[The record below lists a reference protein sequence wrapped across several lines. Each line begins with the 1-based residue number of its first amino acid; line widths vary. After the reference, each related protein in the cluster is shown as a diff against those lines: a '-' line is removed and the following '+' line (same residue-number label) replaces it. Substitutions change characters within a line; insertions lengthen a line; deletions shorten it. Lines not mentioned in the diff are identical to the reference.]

1 MPAFRPRQA
10 VARRVTERDRISDA
24 ASVRSLATMRGAVR
38 FAEFEPTRVEEVI
51 PASVRAEAR
60 PLGGEKDAC
69 GHVRS
74 RGEIHIC
81 EWVGQP
87 PPAAPPLRIW
97 FLKRAWVFGGTVI
110 ERGRG
115 WHRGGLAM
123 LTAGGGVIGPSR
135 IGMDGKATLP
145 AGLLDRDGEDE
156 GRWRITWPQH
166 RRRGREVA
174 LRPRRLRGPH
184 FLLGN
189 ASGHFGHFLLEGMAR
204 LWALER
210 LDPRLAARL
219 KVIVYEPE
227 LQPFARV
234 LLELAG
240 IDRSRIVHASP
251 VDRVAH
257 LVAADPAMR
266 THQWVAGEM
275 QRTWRSVVSHGPDA
289 PTRRIYLSRRAN
301 RQRSLTNEDEI
312 EELFSASGFEIIRP
326 ESLGMPEQIALA
338 DAASHLVGPVGSQ
351 MYLAAF
357 QRPGTRT
364 LVLAPPNFYLKDDV
378 LLASA
383 GDRDLRVVFGSPVDL
398 ARPSKGRRWNM
409 PLERVAEAIR
419 DLVSAS
425 ADAAPSI

>member
-1 MPAFRPRQA
+1 MPSFRPRLA
-10 VARRVTERDRISDA
+10 VVRQVTARDRIPDA
-24 ASVRSLATMRGAVR
+24 ASVRSLGRVRGAVR
-38 FAEFEPTRVEEVI
+38 FAEFEPTPVAEVV
-51 PASVRAEAR
+51 PASVRAQTR
-60 PLGGEKDAC
+60 PLGDEEDC
-69 GHVRS
+69 GHGRS
-74 RGEIHIC
+74 RGEIHVC
-81 EWVGQP
+81 EWVAQRP
-87 PPAAPPLRIW
+87 TPAPPLRVW
-97 FLKRAWVFGGTVI
+97 FLKGAWVFGGRVT

-123 LTAGGGVIGPSR
+123 LTAGAGVIAPSR

-145 AGLLDRDGEDE
+145 AGILDPDGEDE
-156 GRWRITWPQH
+156 GRWGITWPRH
-166 RRRGREVA
+166 RRRGRDVPV
-174 LRPRRLRGPH
+174 RPRRLRGPH

-219 KVIVYEPE
+219 KVLVYEPE

-240 IDRSRIVHASP
+240 IDGSRIVHASP

-266 THQWVAGEM
+266 THQWITGEM
-275 QRTWRSVVSHGPDA
+275 QRTWRSVVREGDPA
-289 PTRRIYLSRRAN
+289 PTRRIYLSRRAT
-301 RQRSLTNEDEI
+301 RQRSLANEGEI
-312 EELFSASGFEIIRP
+312 EELFSASGFEIVRP
-326 ESLGMPEQIALA
+326 ESLEMREQIALA
-338 DAASHLVGPVGSQ
+338 DAASHLAGPVGSQ

-383 GDRDLRVVFGSPVDL
+383 GARDLRVVFGSPVDL
-398 ARPSKGRRWNM
+398 ARRSKARRWSI
-409 PLERVAEAIR
+409 PETSVADALREF
-419 DLVSAS
+419 VSSS